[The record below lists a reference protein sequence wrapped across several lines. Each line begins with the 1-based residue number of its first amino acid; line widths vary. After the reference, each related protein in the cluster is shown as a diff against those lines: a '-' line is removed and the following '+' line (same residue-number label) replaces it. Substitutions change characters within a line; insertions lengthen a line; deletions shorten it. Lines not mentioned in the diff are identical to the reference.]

1 MVRCFGR
8 ISRIYSETALFH
20 EKIATMR
27 LIGMEKAFCGPFTV
41 CPCTNYYWESGYLAT
56 ECARITKRNK
66 IRNNNDCSRINILID
81 VHNETMAATEGATK
95 GEEEDFLSLEPAR
108 DNQKQ
113 KSKDA
118 FDGEDF
124 ISFLPSDDDEN
135 EEAETDSND
144 ASQKTSQHQS
154 RTFDTRTSLP
164 PWMDSY
170 VDHRRTN
177 PLVALHNEIVGFC
190 RLMEPRDDEM
200 KTRNELVAKFTALA
214 ESVFDNCK
222 VEIFGSQATGY
233 VDINVVDLKCVV
245 FFLFWTSIH

>member
-1 MVRCFGR
+1 
-8 ISRIYSETALFH
+8 
-20 EKIATMR
+20 
-27 LIGMEKAFCGPFTV
+27 
-41 CPCTNYYWESGYLAT
+41 
-56 ECARITKRNK
+56 
-66 IRNNNDCSRINILID
+66 
-81 VHNETMAATEGATK
+81 MAATEGATK
-95 GEEEDFLSLEPAR
+95 GEEEDFLSLEPAS

-124 ISFLPSDDDEN
+124 ISFLPSDDEN

-200 KTRNELVAKFTALA
+200 KTRNKLVDKFTALA
-214 ESVFDNCK
+214 ESIFDNCK
-222 VEIFGSQATGY
+222 VEIFGSQAMGY
-233 VDINVVDLKCVV
+233 VDIIVLDFICVV
-245 FFLFWTSIH
+245 FFPFGPQFTYSFVYLGAVASSISYCIFLF